1 MRRKMYNRFLM
12 VAMIAT
18 MLCLGSLTACSTIS
32 SALQSPTQTIEV
44 TCTAVGAAVQT
55 LAVAKQDGRVNAT
68 TEKTVDGLIRVTEP
82 ICTAPVPPPL
92 SDAEKTLFI
101 NAATQLANLA
111 STYGSAKLPGVS
123 NP

>member
-12 VAMIAT
+12 LTIVACLMI
-18 MLCLGSLTACSTIS
+18 GSFSGCSTLS

-55 LAVAKQDGRVNAT
+55 LAVAKQEGRVNAA
-68 TEKTVDGLIRVTEP
+68 TEKTVDGLIQVTEP
-82 ICTAPVPPPL
+82 ICTAPVPPTL